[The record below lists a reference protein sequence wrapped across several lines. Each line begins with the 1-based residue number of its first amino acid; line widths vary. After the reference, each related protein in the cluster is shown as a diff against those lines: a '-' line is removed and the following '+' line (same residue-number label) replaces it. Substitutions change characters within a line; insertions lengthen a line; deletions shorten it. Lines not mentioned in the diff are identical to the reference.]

1 MNVGLVLTKSGA
13 GFNEDRAGFHDCYD
27 DDGGCPLF
35 VSSNVPIKKF
45 QNRPDN
51 HKSLNKTVQMI
62 RLQTHF

>member
-13 GFNEDRAGFHDCYD
+13 GFNEDRAGFHDRYD

-45 QNRPDN
+45 QKIRDN
-51 HKSLNKTVQMI
+51 HKSLSKMCK
-62 RLQTHF
+62 

>member
-1 MNVGLVLTKSGA
+1 MNMGLVLTKKGA
-13 GFNEDRAGFHDCYD
+13 GFNKDWADDCYD